1 MTERGRKLPDAS
13 TDERTARELRLA
25 GIRAAMDQVMAERL
39 AAEAKYR
46 RLTAE
51 LIGIGAEAR
60 ADQAREQDPITERT
74 TA

>member
-25 GIRAAMDQVMAERL
+25 GIRAEMDQVMAERL

-60 ADQAREQDPITERT
+60 TELQRDT
-74 TA
+74 ENANA

>member
-1 MTERGRKLPDAS
+1 MPDAS

-25 GIRAAMDQVMAERL
+25 GIRAEMDQVMAERL
-39 AAEAKYR
+39 AAEARYR

-60 ADQAREQDPITERT
+60 AGSQHDEGSRT
-74 TA
+74 DGR

>member
-1 MTERGRKLPDAS
+1 MTSDRD
-13 TDERTARELRLA
+13 LRLA
-25 GIRAAMDQVMAERL
+25 GIRAEMDQVMAERL

-60 ADQAREQDPITERT
+60 AEMTCENQLNEGSRT
-74 TA
+74 